1 MSLTVALRTALS
13 SLQTTQS
20 QLQVTSNNI
29 ANVNTAG
36 YTRKTQDTS
45 SVVLDGAGAG
55 VRADTIK
62 RTVDAFLAR
71 QVRDQASTASMWT
84 VANHYLQSVQ
94 DQFGTPAD
102 NTSLTAS
109 ISTLAATL
117 AALATQPESPAQ
129 GSKAIAQAQLLAQQI
144 NAHSSSL
151 QQMRAD
157 ADIQIGNAVNEINA
171 ALDKIADLNNQIVRA
186 KALNQPLGELQDQR
200 DLLVRQVS
208 EFVDVRSYERDSGE
222 LVLMTGS
229 GRRMVDGNQVEH
241 LSHVSNASLGASSTY
256 IDPSVTGFYN
266 TGGVAGIYIG
276 TPPDT
281 VNGTN
286 DITGEIANGKL
297 KALIGLRDD
306 TLPGL
311 QSSLDEL
318 AARLRD
324 ALNAAH
330 NNGAAFPPPTTLT
343 GTQSVA
349 ATDPFSGTGTFRIA
363 LVNTATGAVSS
374 VADINLAGLTTVAQ
388 VINAINTAPGLGGNL
403 TASIVGGKLQLATG
417 NGTGIVINENDSA
430 VPVGNDM
437 RGLSQYFG
445 LNDLYVAGANYASYD
460 TNVQA
465 SATAAA
471 GITGPLTFSFGG
483 STVNVAIA
491 ATDSLADI
499 ATAINGTAALTAAG
513 IQASLVADAAGF
525 RLRVADAGGD
535 NFLLTSAG
543 TAVSGLG
550 FTAQRVGSAAQIAV
564 RTTLVS
570 NPNLVTRGDVSM
582 TAAVGD
588 IDIGTGDADAVR
600 RLADV
605 FSTALAFPASGNN
618 LPALNATLG
627 GFATQILSASATQ
640 ASTATS
646 QLDYAE
652 SLLTQLDTRLKNDS
666 GVNLDEE
673 LANLTV
679 LQNAYGAAARVIKV
693 ANELLQELTNVVR

>member
-13 SLQTTQS
+13 ALQVTQS
-20 QLQVTSNNI
+20 QFQVTSGNI

-36 YTRKTQDTS
+36 YTRKTQDQS

-55 VRADTIK
+55 VRADAIK

-71 QVRDQASTASMWT
+71 QVRDQASTSSMWT
-84 VANHYLQSVQ
+84 EVNRYLQTVQ

-109 ISTLAATL
+109 IATLASAL

-129 GSKAIAQAQLLAQQI
+129 AAKAIAQAQLLVQQI
-144 NAHSSSL
+144 NAHSASL
-151 QQMRAD
+151 QQMRSD
-157 ADIQIGNAVNEINA
+157 ADVAIAHAVDDINA
-171 ALDKIADLNNQIVRA
+171 ALDKIADLNVQIVRA
-186 KALNQPLGELQDQR
+186 TTLNQPVGDLKDQR

-208 EFVDVRSYERDSGE
+208 EFMDVRSYERDRGE

-229 GRRMVDGNQVEH
+229 GRRLVDGNQVEH
-241 LSHVSNASLGASSTY
+241 LSHVANASLGASSSY

-276 TPPDT
+276 SPPDT
-281 VNGTN
+281 TNGTN
-286 DITGEIANGKL
+286 DITSEIANGKL
-297 KALIGLRDD
+297 RALIGLRDSA
-306 TLPGL
+306 LPGL

-318 AARLRD
+318 AAQLRD

-330 NNGAAFPPPTTLT
+330 NNGAAFPPPATLA
-343 GTQSVA
+343 GTQTVA
-349 ATDPFSGTGTFRIA
+349 GTDPFAGTGTFRIA
-363 LVNTATGAVSS
+363 LVNPSTGAIVN
-374 VADINLAGLTTVAQ
+374 VADINLAGLTTVNQ
-388 VINAINTAPGLGGNL
+388 VITAINTAPGLGGNV
-403 TASIVGGKLQLATG
+403 TASIVGGKLQLATS
-417 NGTGIVINENDSA
+417 NGTGIVINENTSA
-430 VPVGNDM
+430 VAVGNAT

-483 STVNVAIA
+483 STVGVAIA
-491 ATDSLADI
+491 PTDSLADI
-499 ATAINGTAALTAAG
+499 ANAINGTAALAAAG
-513 IQASLVADAAGF
+513 IQASLIADASGF
-525 RLRVADAGGD
+525 RLRVADGGGD
-535 NFLLTSAG
+535 NFLLSSAG

-564 RTTLVS
+564 RTTLAS

-588 IDIGTGDADAVR
+588 IDIGSGDADAVQ
-600 RLADV
+600 RLAGV
-605 FSTALAFPASGNN
+605 FSAALAFPAGGNG

-627 GFATQILSASATQ
+627 GFATQILSSSATQ
-640 ASTATS
+640 AANAAN

-652 SLLTQLDTRLKNDS
+652 SLLTQLDTRLKNES

-679 LQNAYGAAARVIKV
+679 LQNAYGAAARVITV
-693 ANELLQELTNVVR
+693 ANELLQELTGILR